1 MYIWV
6 IYAMPYKYVPKEVKV
21 KLTKMRIIAF
31 AIAVIIITIFIASLP
46 YITEWYN
53 SLQPITRVTY
63 KGIIIEFR
71 DDLRS
76 ARKIEVYPNESYLK
90 SIFLNKS
97 VNEVIIGVLNSTN
110 QTGVI
115 GVEVWEISFK
125 LSLFYSLNG
134 LKVRLRGE
142 QIEKYTDLVGNS
154 TNPVIIII
162 PPAIANETLV
172 RVENYTVFISGK
184 TLKDLD
190 LATIKFIAVVLG
202 I

>member
-1 MYIWV
+1 M
-6 IYAMPYKYVPKEVKV
+6 AYKYVPKEVKI
-21 KLTKMRIIAF
+21 KLTKMKIIAF
-31 AIAVIIITIFIASLP
+31 AIVAIALTIFIAALP

-63 KGIIIEFR
+63 NGIIIKFR
-71 DDLRS
+71 DDLKS
-76 ARKIEVYPNESYLK
+76 ARKVEVYPNESYLK
-90 SIFLNKS
+90 SIFLNNS
-97 VNEVIIGVLNSTN
+97 INEVIIGVLNSTN
-110 QTGVI
+110 QTGII

-172 RVENYTVFISGK
+172 KAENYTVFISGK

>member
-1 MYIWV
+1 MT
-6 IYAMPYKYVPKEVKV
+6 YKYVPKEVKI
-21 KLTKMRIIAF
+21 KLTKMKIIAF
-31 AIAVIIITIFIASLP
+31 AIAAIIITIFIASLP

-53 SLQPITRVTY
+53 SLQPITRATY

-71 DDLRS
+71 NDLRL
-76 ARKIEVYPNESYLK
+76 ARKIEVYPNESYLR

-134 LKVRLRGE
+134 LKVRIRGE

-154 TNPVIIII
+154 THPVIIII

-172 RVENYTVFISGK
+172 KAENYTIFISGK

-190 LATIKFIAVVLG
+190 LATIKFISIVLG
-202 I
+202 L